1 MATFPTTAKLLHSP
15 YRVRREPAVLRTDME
30 SGPPKQAM
38 LRSRVMVAREVRYA
52 FGSLA
57 DYQAFIAWFNNDIAR
72 GAAWFDWPDPIDD
85 SVKQARI
92 VGGVID
98 EEEPNR
104 TLDVWVL
111 KFSIETWDA

>member
-1 MATFPTTAKLLHSP
+1 MATFPTYAKLLHSP
-15 YRVRREPAVLRTDME
+15 YRVTRDPAVLRTDME

-38 LRSRVMVAREVRYA
+38 LRSRVMVTREVRYA
-52 FGSLA
+52 FGSIA
-57 DYQAFIAWFNNDIAR
+57 DYKNFIIWFNTAIAR

-92 VGGVID
+92 VGGNI
-98 EEEPNR
+98 EEEQPNK